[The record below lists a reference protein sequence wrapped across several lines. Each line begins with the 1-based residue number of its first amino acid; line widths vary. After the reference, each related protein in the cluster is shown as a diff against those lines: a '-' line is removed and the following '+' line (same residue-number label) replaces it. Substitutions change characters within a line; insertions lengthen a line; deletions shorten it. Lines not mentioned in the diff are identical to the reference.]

1 LDALHR
7 FLEQSRQVAS
17 AAVIVDAKDE
27 AAKRFCEHFDFLPL
41 PATPSRL
48 FIPMKTIEKLFTA

>member
-1 LDALHR
+1 
-7 FLEQSRQVAS
+7 
-17 AAVIVDAKDE
+17 VIVDAKDE
-27 AAKRFCEHFDFLPL
+27 AAQRFCEHFDFLPL